1 MSINLI
7 TNEYLEK
14 RLVPESKELI
24 TSDTLKHAHI
34 YTLAVTTDIDISALS
49 VELNGTAELWIDY
62 TNGSVTLGEW
72 VWPDDDEPT
81 SFESGKRYCIVLRN
95 DGVKTLASVSYSYT
109 STL

>member
-1 MSINLI
+1 M
-7 TNEYLEK
+7 
-14 RLVPESKELI
+14 
-24 TSDTLKHAHI
+24 
-34 YTLAVTTDIDISALS
+34 
-49 VELNGTAELWIDY
+49 Y

-109 STL
+109 PIL